1 MTGGSRKLKA
11 IKQIS
16 RRGQSG
22 TTLIEIMIAV
32 VVFSMGLAGTAA
44 LVVHNV
50 KTTASASTRSQ
61 AVILADQLAESMRA
75 NLVAYE
81 TANFSSDP
89 AATATV
95 CRGSTK
101 CTAVVQAQYDVTEW
115 KAEVARLLPGG
126 QAFICTDSDPIDDG
140 KPGALACEG
149 VGINVIKIFWTNAR
163 FNKEQQIADSD
174 IRRLVT
180 PVIP

>member
-1 MTGGSRKLKA
+1 MKA

-81 TANFSSDP
+81 TADFTSDP

-101 CTAVVQAQYDVTEW
+101 CTALEQAQYDVTEW
-115 KAEVARLLPGG
+115 KAEVARLLPAG
-126 QAFICTDSDPIDDG
+126 QAFICTDSTPDDG
-140 KPGALACEG
+140 KPGALACNG
-149 VGINVIKIFWTNAR
+149 AGTNVIKIFWTNTR

>member
-1 MTGGSRKLKA
+1 MKA
-11 IKQIS
+11 IKQKS

-22 TTLIEIMIAV
+22 TTMIEILVAV

-50 KTTASASTRSQ
+50 KTTASAATRSH

-81 TANFSSDP
+81 IANFSSDP
-89 AATATV
+89 DATTTI
-95 CRGSTK
+95 CRDSTE
-101 CTAVVQAQYDVTEW
+101 CTALEQAQYDVTAW
-115 KAEVARLLPGG
+115 KAEVARLLPAG
-126 QAFICTDSDPIDDG
+126 QAFICTDSTPDDG
-140 KPGALACEG
+140 KPGSLDCDDAG
-149 VGINVIKIFWTNAR
+149 TNVIKIFWTNAR
-163 FNKEQQIADSD
+163 FTNEEQIADTD
-174 IRRLVT
+174 TRRLVT

>member
-1 MTGGSRKLKA
+1 MKA

-16 RRGQSG
+16 RQGQSG
-22 TTLIEIMIAV
+22 TTLIEILVAV
-32 VVFSMGLAGTAA
+32 VVFSLGLAGTAA

-50 KTTASASTRSQ
+50 KTTASAATRSQ

-81 TANFSSDP
+81 TANFSVDP

-95 CRGSTK
+95 CRDSTK
-101 CTAVVQAQYDVTEW
+101 CTPLVQAQYDVTEW
-115 KAEVARLLPGG
+115 KAEVARLLPAG
-126 QAFICTDSDPIDDG
+126 QAFICTDSTPDDG
-140 KPGALACEG
+140 TPGALACDG
-149 VGINVIKIFWTNAR
+149 LRINVIKIFWTNAR
-163 FNKEQQIADSD
+163 FDKERQIANSD